1 LLPKGTHVIP
11 AKITKE
17 ILDAPQYA
25 WGTIKKGLKTGWT
38 KVKSGVKNVA
48 SKVKDTAVGIW
59 EYVQEPSKLLDIALE
74 TIGVEIPSAVSTIG
88 KIARGGFN
96 YVKDKAVGYIKDK
109 VKEFMESVTVPAGKG
124 AKAWRPVIYKAAARM
139 GERVTDAEV
148 SGIIAQIHRESGGN
162 QKIIQSSAVWD
173 VNTAAGNPARG
184 LLQYIPQTFN
194 AYKVPGHGNIYSGYD
209 QLLAFF
215 NNKNWRKDLPY
226 GRRGWGP
233 TGGRKYKRGG
243 IITKEQIATI
253 GEDDKEEV
261 VIPLERYKNRATD
274 LFAYTGARL
283 GVFDDV
289 QKHLRTLTT
298 LVGNGVTVAAIGNN
312 ILKAVM
318 SLVKNSMNRLIVSS
332 FMILTSV
339 NALNSLTAVNTKQ
352 LAWIAEGGWA
362 ESIISHDPS
371 KRVRQQRIWQET
383 GDRLG
388 FTDDKYSKQ
397 MLAELERIARSVEA
411 GQRNITKAIENK
423 PVLSGSDIKQE
434 YDRRDSKEAINHSIF
449 TGRPRR

>member
-1 LLPKGTHVIP
+1 MIRQQKPGHGKQYLSPDRPTLTLLPRGTHVIP

-59 EYVQEPSKLLDIALE
+59 EYVQEPSKMLDIALE

-139 GERVTDAEV
+139 GEKVTEREV
-148 SGIIAQIHRESGGN
+148 NGIIAQIQRESGGN
-162 QKIIQSSAVWD
+162 EKIVQSSAVWD
-173 VNTAAGNPARG
+173 INMARGNPARG
-184 LLQYIPQTFN
+184 LLQYIPQTFR
-194 AYKVPGHGNIYSGYD
+194 AYAVKGHNNIYSGYD

-233 TGGRKYKRGG
+233 TGGRKFATGGLVKIPGLYQLAEEGYPEWVIPTAPHRRTDAMKLLALAAKSIQGNKRPKQLPNVGNTNG
-243 IITKEQIATI
+243 NDRYDEVIDKLTQQVQLLTELVVSNRQIA
-253 GEDDKEEV
+253 
-261 VIPLERYKNRATD
+261 
-274 LFAYTGARL
+274 
-283 GVFDDV
+283 
-289 QKHLRTLTT
+289 
-298 LVGNGVTVAAIGNN
+298 
-312 ILKAVM
+312 
-318 SLVKNSMNRLIVSS
+318 
-332 FMILTSV
+332 
-339 NALNSLTAVNTKQ
+339 
-352 LAWIAEGGWA
+352 
-362 ESIISHDPS
+362 
-371 KRVRQQRIWQET
+371 
-383 GDRLG
+383 
-388 FTDDKYSKQ
+388 
-397 MLAELERIARSVEA
+397 
-411 GQRNITKAIENK
+411 NK
-423 PVLSGSDIKQE
+423 PVLTEGDIARAYNRYDAVEASKQ
-434 YDRRDSKEAINHSIF
+434 RIF
-449 TGRPRR
+449 RGRGGI